1 MSRAEKLE
9 EIKELRDYLR
19 TTKSTRCLS
28 DMYRRVEWLE
38 KNLDTPQSK
47 EERQMLKEYNA
58 SKSSKTLSF
67 NLN

>member
-1 MSRAEKLE
+1 MTRVEKLQE
-9 EIKELRDYLR
+9 LKELRDYLR

-47 EERQMLKEYNA
+47 EERQMLKE
-58 SKSSKTLSF
+58 SKAHTSAKTLTI
-67 NLN
+67 NL